1 LQEQEYRFSK
11 PARPIQPIHPAK
23 LPFLEG
29 VRIAF
34 LKKEVAAQYST

>member
-1 LQEQEYRFSK
+1 LQEQEYRFS
-11 PARPIQPIHPAK
+11 ARPIQPIHTAK

-34 LKKEVAAQYST
+34 LEEEVAAQYST